1 MGVDEILCPP
11 HGSLSWDRI
20 SLFALSQ
27 RIVST
32 ETATCVRLRR
42 PVWSFQQDFSVEK
55 EGNLKAD
62 MLGGKNGSDRKY
74 SSKLV
79 NLTMKKH
86 PRYVG

>member
-1 MGVDEILCPP
+1 M
-11 HGSLSWDRI
+11 SWDRI

-27 RIVST
+27 RHVST

-79 NLTMKKH
+79 NFTMKKH
-86 PRYVG
+86 PMYVG